1 MFKLSNRD
9 YYSARIAT
17 ERALADEA
25 ETAAI
30 AALHNEL
37 ANRYAALLAE
47 LDEQEQRPAP
57 TPRRA
62 ANG

>member
-1 MFKLSNRD
+1 MSKQSNRE
-9 YYSARIAT
+9 YYTARINT
-17 ERALADEA
+17 ERALAEEA

-37 ANRYAALLAE
+37 ANRYAALLAD
-47 LDEQEQRPAP
+47 LDEEAEQPARQP
-57 TPRRA
+57 LRM